1 MSKNRREAARE
12 GAIKKITS
20 DPARLKDA
28 PRPGG
33 DHDENKGV
41 PGKGS
46 RGRRASNP
54 MQVFRGT
61 IKLVFSF
68 YPLQFS
74 IIILCIVAGAALSTL
89 PSVFLIRK
97 PPLKRQEPTMLV
109 STSISIRSKVV
120 GLMLM

>member
-1 MSKNRREAARE
+1 MPKQKLSAAERS
-12 GAIKKITS
+12 IIN

-28 PRPGG
+28 PAPGG
-33 DHDENKGV
+33 KDDNANKGV

-61 IKLVFSF
+61 VKLVFSF

-89 PSVFLIRK
+89 P
-97 PPLKRQEPTMLV
+97 
-109 STSISIRSKVV
+109 
-120 GLMLM
+120 